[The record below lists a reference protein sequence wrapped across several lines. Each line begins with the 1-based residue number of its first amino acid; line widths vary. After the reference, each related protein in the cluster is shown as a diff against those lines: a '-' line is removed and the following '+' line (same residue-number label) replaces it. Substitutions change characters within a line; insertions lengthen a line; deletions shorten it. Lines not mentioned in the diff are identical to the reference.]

1 MHADMGIK
9 RQALDCTRPLLDF
22 VTASGSALSSGA
34 CTARKTRTFT
44 HTGSPRV
51 RQLAIVPP
59 APPASETEVKTMVD
73 KNSEMDGKSAVVV
86 GGGIGGLTAAVALR
100 QVGWR
105 VTVLERAARF
115 GEIGAGIT
123 LLSNGLRCLDVVG
136 LGDAVRGSGLPML
149 AIGMRTAAGR
159 WLSRIDG
166 DGTDLEAR
174 MGTTTLTIHRAEL
187 HKILRDALPP
197 ESLIP
202 GVTTTGIRG
211 GADGGPAEVRFRHQD
226 HDALLRAELV
236 VGADGVHSWVR
247 IQRWPDAPAPVYSGS
262 TTWRAVTTAS
272 SAPVTE
278 MSLSWG
284 QGTEFGVMP
293 LLDGRTYWYAA
304 ANADEGQRN
313 PDELQALRQR
323 FGTWH
328 EPIPTVLAHT
338 PTQAVLRH
346 DIYRLPKLDRY
357 HQGSVVLLGD
367 AAHAMTPNLG
377 QGGGQALEDA
387 IVLAASI
394 SRTHDVG
401 TALAHYD
408 RERRART
415 QAMSQAATR
424 QLRFGQQLTGPVAVA
439 LRNAAVALTPDRI
452 ALLAIARYGKWCPP
466 TSRVL

>member
-1 MHADMGIK
+1 MIPHY
-9 RQALDCTRPLLDF
+9 P
-22 VTASGSALSSGA
+22 SATQVSDHPS
-34 CTARKTRTFT
+34 
-44 HTGSPRV
+44 
-51 RQLAIVPP
+51 VP
-59 APPASETEVKTMVD
+59 ETEAEIMVN
-73 KNSEMDGKSAVVV
+73 KNSKMDGKSAVVV

-100 QVGWR
+100 QAGWR

-123 LLSNGLRCLDVVG
+123 LLSNGLRCLDVIG

-174 MGTTTLTIHRAEL
+174 MGTTTLTIHRAVL
-187 HKILRDALPP
+187 HKILRDALPT
-197 ESLIP
+197 EALIP
-202 GVTTTGIRG
+202 GVATTSING
-211 GADGGPAEVRFRHQD
+211 GADGGPAEVCFRHRDQ
-226 HDALLRAELV
+226 DALLRAELV

-247 IQRWPDAPAPVYSGS
+247 AQRWPDAPAPVYSGS
-262 TTWRAVTTAS
+262 TTWRAVATSS
-272 SAPVTE
+272 SAAVTE

-304 ANADEGQRN
+304 ANADEAQRN
-313 PDELQALRQR
+313 PGELEELRRR

-328 EPIPTVLAHT
+328 EPIPAVLAHT
-338 PTQAVLRH
+338 EPQAVLRH
-346 DIYRLPKLDRY
+346 DIYRLPKLDSY
-357 HQGSVVLLGD
+357 HRGSVVLLGD

-387 IVLAASI
+387 IVLAAAV
-394 SRTHDVG
+394 SRTRDVA

-408 RERRART
+408 HERRART
-415 QAMSQAATR
+415 QAMALAATR
-424 QLRFGQQLTGPVAVA
+424 QLRFGQQLRNPVAVA
-439 LRNAAVALTPDRI
+439 LRNTAVALTPDRI
-452 ALLAIARYGKWCPP
+452 ALLALARYGKWHPP
-466 TSRVL
+466 TGSLAFSRVR